1 MSSNPSNPQIVTKEN
16 DIGTIDEAVRHN
28 SQTVAESSRVEA
40 AKAEE
45 ASRLSNQ
52 EDKAHGQ
59 ASTAIIEETVG
70 TTAIKVASAV
80 AQTVMDSDPASS
92 GASKSQTTMEQMIKG
107 EGGKAEVQA
116 AYTEAPAAAT
126 ITPSP
131 SIWSDPF
138 FCISEKA
145 NVGGDSLSDKISG
158 AQADEQEVAALTQQ
172 CVQVQ
177 SAVMLSAQH
186 LGNAHRAK
194 AEHVAAPNAP
204 TPGGMG
210 SNAPTLR
217 ADARMAKGP
226 AFIDDKQAAKIQE
239 QIDAGKA
246 TDWG

>member
-28 SQTVAESSRVEA
+28 AQTVAESSRVEA

-80 AQTVMDSDPASS
+80 AQTVM
-92 GASKSQTTMEQMIKG
+92 
-107 EGGKAEVQA
+107 
-116 AYTEAPAAAT
+116 
-126 ITPSP
+126 
-131 SIWSDPF
+131 
-138 FCISEKA
+138 A

-210 SNAPTLR
+210 SNAPALR
-217 ADARMAKGP
+217 GDARMAKGP